1 LGYDSLKKQ
10 PGRSDAERTPFQGTV
25 RLDDQ
30 DRIQCADRRP
40 DAQYHHRNRPYA
52 AGDLSRDFLRIISD
66 VLTLFILIEL
76 SRSLVEYFST
86 ARLRMTFIVDAAIVF
101 VLRELM
107 IQLFEHKITPPEIYA
122 TSVLLLVMTVLRIG
136 SVVVYQRGV
145 QMDRMAGVVPGK
157 EE

>member
-1 LGYDSLKKQ
+1 MLNVRHFKALFDWTIRIVFSVLIVVLTL
-10 PGRSDAERTPFQGTV
+10 SIIIGTARMFMTV
-25 RLDDQ
+25 GDLV
-30 DRIQCADRRP
+30 
-40 DAQYHHRNRPYA
+40 A